1 MESNR
6 SIFQYFFLLSF
17 QIKQKKNER
26 MAKWPWDDCLGKHTC
41 QHTHMQHFMPIF
53 MRIFRTDFDGSGIHS
68 VCVCVW
74 ICGDLKWGFLLWV
87 SKSYG
92 CHTSDAIKNLNNIY
106 IYRIQ
111 CLFVSFLYCTRS
123 FTLFFCAVTFSMAHS
138 FILFWILV
146 NIADAMLNERK
157 RVAQKVL
164 LLAVTGHKHR
174 TLLFIYL

>member
-106 IYRIQ
+106 IETSVSVCVILILHP
-111 CLFVSFLYCTRS
+111 LFYTFLLCCY
-123 FTLFFCAVTFSMAHS
+123 FFNGS
-138 FILFWILV
+138 FIHSVLDTCQYCRCNAEWEKEGGAKSF
-146 NIADAMLNERK
+146 IAC
-157 RVAQKVL
+157 
-164 LLAVTGHKHR
+164 GHWS
-174 TLLFIYL
+174 